1 MWIKNWFSN
10 MLPFDRPLRHQR
22 VEYKTPENFYQAMKT
37 PKDDI
42 ETRRKI
48 AAMGPFAAKNY
59 WRRRKPRPDWTEIKL
74 NVMEFALRH
83 KFAPGTSW
91 HERLMAIG
99 DEEIIEW
106 NNWGDRFWGR
116 DVRDGQGEN
125 HLGRLL
131 MKLRDEWRDR
141 DEEAVGDTER

>member
-22 VEYKTPENFYQAMKT
+22 IEYKTPENFYQAMKT
-37 PKDDI
+37 PKDDVWA
-42 ETRRKI
+42 RRKI

-59 WRRRKPRPDWTEIKL
+59 WRRGKSRPDWREIKL

-91 HERLMAIG
+91 HGRLMATG